1 MNSKEMTMKNEI
13 KDELMVNLNE
23 KIEIYRTKLMG
34 ELEDTIEI
42 YRTKLMCELDDTM
55 SKGWYC
61 DYWEEFVIDETK
73 EQRDL
78 RWKQEE
84 EEEEEDTMSKQ
95 IIDKTNPADKWWK
108 TKMETPIGCSGLV
121 KCKTCRYAYSSE
133 QHLERH
139 LPKCKKPKKWDP
151 KWAIDSYENRLEW

>member
-1 MNSKEMTMKNEI
+1 MNSKEIAMTNEI
-13 KDELMVNLNE
+13 KDQLMFNLNE
-23 KIEIYRTKLMG
+23 KL
-34 ELEDTIEI
+34 EI

-84 EEEEEDTMSKQ
+84 EETMSTQ

-108 TKMETPIGCSGLV
+108 TKMETPIGCSGLF
-121 KCKTCRYAYSSE
+121 KCNTCRYAYSSE
-133 QHLERH
+133 KHLERH

-151 KWAIDSYENRLEW
+151 EWAIDSYKNRLEWRRSS